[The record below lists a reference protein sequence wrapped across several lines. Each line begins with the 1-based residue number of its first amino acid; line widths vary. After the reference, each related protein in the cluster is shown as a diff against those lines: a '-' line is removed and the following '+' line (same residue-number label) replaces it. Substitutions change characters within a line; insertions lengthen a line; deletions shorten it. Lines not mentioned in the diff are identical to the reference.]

1 MPVGGECH
9 TDGEPKFTLTFIIYN
24 PSCDGITVSLLETMT
39 GGSQSLPQGPFKISA
54 LRGIAISQRLQ
65 KCDQILLL
73 LRSQAKMTQFIV
85 IHVCGDFRH
94 WPASLL

>member
-39 GGSQSLPQGPFKISA
+39 S
-54 LRGIAISQRLQ
+54 
-65 KCDQILLL
+65 
-73 LRSQAKMTQFIV
+73 
-85 IHVCGDFRH
+85 
-94 WPASLL
+94 